1 MMRYTSRFFKKHKV
15 IYTLL
20 ILLLA
25 TCCTLLGFVLDMEN
39 KTKVTAESEKEK
51 TYSCRMFTSE
61 NLPDIDFYSYMED
74 DSEEFQKLQA
84 FQERLR
90 TEESFD
96 YIIQSDQFLE
106 VTKPQ
111 MQDIFL
117 YGYEQGVAEDSVYE
131 YSGQTLYATKTLQVS
146 EKFFEKYSIQA
157 AEGTLFLEED
167 YQYVKDQTVPVVLGA
182 AYKNFFKLGDTI
194 EASYLFRNFKF
205 KVIGFLED
213 TAFYYDHNSKELISC
228 ERYIIM
234 PAFKNLPENNFGKR
248 ALLQFCSAYIE
259 SKESYDEV
267 FEKIQSLIK
276 EYDIPEKCMNIKDA
290 NASEEYQP
298 GDIFQ
303 TYSAMTSAVSKY
315 FDCIV
320 GIMIVCIGVILTI
333 VLTNMIQEENYNF
346 GIYIMCG
353 MDQRRL
359 ASVILKFDCTIVG
372 WGDFVALIL
381 LIQNQISVKNILLVQ
396 LVVAFILVTSFYGC
410 YLRVKKIQVSQLI
423 GGKE

>member
-1 MMRYTSRFFKKHKV
+1 MRYTSRFFKKHKV

-25 TCCTLLGFVLDMEN
+25 ISCTLLGFVLDMEN
-39 KTKVTAESEKEK
+39 KAKVTADSEKEK
-51 TYSCRMFTSE
+51 TYSCRMFTTE
-61 NLPDIDFYSYMED
+61 TLPDIDFYSYMEN

-90 TEESFD
+90 IEESFD

-117 YGYEQGVAEDSVYE
+117 DGYELGEAENSVYE
-131 YSGQTLYATKTLQVS
+131 YNGQTLYATKALQVS
-146 EKFFEKYSIQA
+146 EKFFEKYSIKA

-167 YQYVKDQTVPVVLGA
+167 YQYVKTRTVPVVLGA
-182 AYKNFFKLGDTI
+182 AYKKCFKLGDII
-194 EASYLFRNFKF
+194 EASYLFQNFKF

-213 TAFYYDHNSKELISC
+213 TAFYYERNSNELISC

-234 PAFKNLPENNFGKR
+234 PAFKNLPDNNFGKR
-248 ALLQFCSAYIE
+248 ALLQYCTAYIE
-259 SKESYDEV
+259 SKDSYDQV
-267 FEKIQSLIK
+267 FEKIQNLIK
-276 EYDIPEKCMNIKDA
+276 EYNILEKSMSIQDA
-290 NASEEYQP
+290 NEEYQQV
-298 GDIFQ
+298 DIFQ

-315 FDCIV
+315 FDCII

-353 MDQRRL
+353 MEQRRL

-381 LIQNQISVKNILLVQ
+381 LILNQISVKNILLVQ
-396 LVVAFILVTSFYGC
+396 LVVAFILVASFCGC
-410 YLRVKKIQVSQLI
+410 YLRVQKIQVAQLI